1 MVRSSLLVALEQS
14 RALKDSKVLGNG
26 GEGNVKGACELC
38 DRRAAFGE
46 ALNNGATRRVGQRG
60 KRRIESSR

>member
-1 MVRSSLLVALEQS
+1 MVRSPLLMALEQS

-26 GEGNVKGACELC
+26 GEGDVKGACEFR
-38 DRRAAFGE
+38 DRRTAFGE
-46 ALNNGATRRVGQRG
+46 ALHNGATRRVGQRG